1 MPNNKLKES
10 SFKGNEKGG
19 NKNRGVSK
27 PNRGGGGGNA
37 APANAKNSAKPKNKG
52 NINLLK
58 RVKGSK
64 AFKSGMG
71 DKP

>member
-1 MPNNKLKES
+1 MPKKLKES
-10 SFKGNEKGG
+10 KFKGKEPGG

-37 APANAKNSAKPKNKG
+37 APANASNSAKPKNKG
-52 NINLLK
+52 GINLLK
-58 RVKGSK
+58 RVGSSK

>member
-1 MPNNKLKES
+1 MVNKKLKEG
-10 SFKGNEKGG
+10 SFKGKEKGG
-19 NKNRGVSK
+19 DKNRGVSK

-37 APANAKNSAKPKNKG
+37 PSANASNSSKPENKG

-58 RVKGSK
+58 RVKSSK

>member
-1 MPNNKLKES
+1 MPDKLKES
-10 SFKGNEKGG
+10 KFKGKEPGG

-37 APANAKNSAKPKNKG
+37 PPANASNSNNPKNKG
-52 NINLLK
+52 NLNLLK
-58 RVKGSK
+58 KVKGGK